1 MNENDPVT
9 GLNRRDMLKSL
20 AAVPVLSEAVLSQPA
35 HAQSSTKVDV
45 LIVGSGPVGATFAR
59 MLVEGDPTKKI
70 LMVDLGSQLTAL
82 PGANEKNHYLYNYGE
97 DGLDTLSQRVKSE
110 LTVTS
115 RTNNQPW
122 PELLSP
128 ISEPGV
134 PPVKYAI
141 NGGNPE
147 QEDWENMPT
156 AASSFNVGGMA
167 AHWTCCTP
175 RPEPVERISFIDAAE
190 WDRLITRGEQLL
202 KTNQVSFTQSLR
214 GQVIKDSLS
223 NLLDARLP
231 STRRVGMLPLACERR
246 SKTWVQWTGVDT
258 ILGPLAEPGN
268 IPPSR
273 FELRSETI
281 CRELLVENGR
291 VVGAKLEH
299 LPSGQSQT
307 MLADIVIVAANSLY
321 TPQLLW
327 KSNIRPKAL
336 GHYLNDHPML
346 FCQIVL
352 KRELLAKIGNLWDAP
367 NPRVD
372 PVPIP
377 KNDPIPNVWI
387 PFSYPEHPFH
397 CQIHRDAF
405 PYSIISGNAGIDHRA
420 IVDLRWFTRKD
431 IRFRDHITFSDKNV
445 DMFGMPQITFHYGL
459 SDIDELTIQAA
470 MSDMIRAAE
479 VLGAFLPGS
488 EPQVLARGSSLHYM
502 GTYRMGTSDK
512 DDESVCDPY
521 SKVWGFGNLYV
532 GGNGIIPT
540 STACNPTLTSVA
552 LALRAGD
559 KILADWGK
567 K

>member
-9 GLNRRDMLKSL
+9 GLNRRDMLKTL

-134 PPVKYAI
+134 PPVKYPI

-147 QEDWENMPT
+147 QQDWENVPA

-175 RPEPVERISFIDAAE
+175 RPEPVERISFIDGGE

-299 LPSGQSQT
+299 LPTGQSQT

-367 NPRVD
+367 DPRVD

-431 IRFRDHITFSDKNV
+431 IRFRDHITFSDKNA

-502 GTYRMGTSDK
+502 GTYRMGTTDK
-512 DDESVCDPY
+512 DDESVCDGY
-521 SKVWGFGNLYV
+521 SKVWGFGNLYL

-552 LALRAGD
+552 LALRASD

>member
-1 MNENDPVT
+1 M
-9 GLNRRDMLKSL
+9 
-20 AAVPVLSEAVLSQPA
+20 
-35 HAQSSTKVDV
+35 
-45 LIVGSGPVGATFAR
+45 
-59 MLVEGDPTKKI
+59 
-70 LMVDLGSQLTAL
+70 
-82 PGANEKNHYLYNYGE
+82 
-97 DGLDTLSQRVKSE
+97 KSE

-122 PELLSP
+122 PELLGP
-128 ISEPGV
+128 ISQPRV
-134 PPVKYAI
+134 PPVKYQI

-147 QEDWENMPT
+147 QEDWENVPA

-175 RPEPVERISFIDAAE
+175 RPEPVERIPFIDGGE
-190 WDRLITRGEQLL
+190 WDRLITRGENLL
-202 KTNQVSFTQSLR
+202 RTNQVSFIESLR
-214 GQVIKDSLS
+214 GQVLKNSLS
-223 NLLDARLP
+223 DLLDAKLP
-231 STRRVGMLPLACERR
+231 SARRVQMLPLACERR

-258 ILGPLAEPGN
+258 ILGPLAEPGR
-268 IPPSR
+268 IPSTR
-273 FELRSETI
+273 FELRPETI
-281 CRELLVENGR
+281 CRELLVENDR
-291 VVGAKLEH
+291 VVGARLEH

-307 MLADIVIVAANSLY
+307 MFADIVIVAANSFY

-327 KSNIRPKAL
+327 KSNIRPRAL

-352 KRELLAKIGNLWDAP
+352 KKDLLTKIGNLWDAP
-367 NPRVD
+367 APSVD

-405 PYSIISGNAGIDHRA
+405 PYSIITGNAGIDHRA

-431 IRFRDHITFSDKNV
+431 IRFSDHMTFSDKHV

-459 SDIDELTIQAA
+459 SEIDQSTIQAA
-470 MSDMIRAAE
+470 MNDMVRAAE
-479 VLGAFLPGS
+479 VLGAYLPGS

-502 GTYRMGTSDK
+502 GTYRMGAGN
-512 DDESVCDPY
+512 DDESVCDAY
-521 SKVWGFGNLYV
+521 SKVWGFRNLYL

-540 STACNPTLTSVA
+540 STACNPTLTSVT
-552 LALRAGD
+552 LAIRASD

>member
-1 MNENDPVT
+1 MNAIGSADGP
-9 GLNRRDMLKSL
+9 NRRDILKTL
-20 AAVPVLSEAVLSQPA
+20 AAVPVLSEALLSEPA
-35 HAQSSTKVDV
+35 GAQSPNKVDV

-70 LMVDLGSQLTAL
+70 LMVDLGAQLTAV
-82 PGANEKNHYLYNYGE
+82 PGTNEKNNYIYNYSE

-110 LTVTS
+110 LTITS

-122 PELLSP
+122 PELLGP
-128 ISEPGV
+128 ISQPRV
-134 PPVKYAI
+134 PPVKYQI

-147 QEDWENMPT
+147 QEDWENIPA
-156 AASSFNVGGMA
+156 AASSFNVGGMG

-175 RPEPVERISFIDAAE
+175 RPVSVERIPFIGDNE
-190 WDRLITRGEQLL
+190 WGSLIARGEQLL
-202 KTNQVSFTQSLR
+202 RTNQVSFTESLR
-214 GQVIKDSLS
+214 GQVIKESLA
-223 NLLDARLP
+223 NLFDATLP
-231 STRRVGMLPLACERR
+231 NGSRVQMLPLACERR
-246 SKTWVQWTGVDT
+246 SKSWVQWTGADT
-258 ILGPLAEPGN
+258 ILGPLAEPGK
-268 IPPSR
+268 IPLSR
-273 FELRSETI
+273 FELRPETI
-281 CRELLVENGR
+281 CRELLVENDR

-307 MLADIVIVAANSLY
+307 MFADIVIVAANAFY

-336 GHYLNDHPML
+336 GHYLNDQPML

-352 KRELLAKIGNLWDAP
+352 KKELLTKIGNLWDAP
-367 NPRVD
+367 PPSID

-405 PYSIISGNAGIDHRA
+405 PYSILPGNIGVDHRA

-431 IRFRDHITFSDKNV
+431 IRFGDHITFSDKYV
-445 DMFGMPQITFHYGL
+445 DMYGMPQITFHYGL
-459 SDIDELTIQAA
+459 SEIDDATVQAA
-470 MSDMIRAAE
+470 MNDMIRAAE

-488 EPQVLARGSSLHYM
+488 EPQVLARGSSLHFQ
-502 GTYRMGTSDK
+502 GTYRMGAVENT
-512 DDESVCDPY
+512 DDSVCDPY
-521 SKVWGFGNLYV
+521 SKVWGFRNLYL

-540 STACNPTLTSVA
+540 STACNPTLTSVT
-552 LALRAGD
+552 LAIRASD
-559 KILADWGK
+559 KILADWGRK
-567 K
+567 

>member
-1 MNENDPVT
+1 MNENDSAN
-9 GLNRRDMLKSL
+9 GLNRRDMLKTL
-20 AAVPVLSEAVLSQPA
+20 AAVPALSEALLSQPA
-35 HAQSSTKVDV
+35 AAQSATKVDV

-70 LMVDLGSQLTAL
+70 LMVDLGAQLTAL
-82 PGANEKNHYLYNYGE
+82 PGANEKNNYLYNYGE

-122 PELLSP
+122 PEFLGP
-128 ISEPGV
+128 ISQPRV

-175 RPEPVERISFIDAAE
+175 RPEPVERISFIDRGE
-190 WDRLITRGEQLL
+190 WDGLITRGEQLL

-223 NLLDARLP
+223 DLLDARLP
-231 STRRVGMLPLACERR
+231 SARRVQMLPLACERR

-268 IPPSR
+268 IPASR
-273 FELRSETI
+273 FELRPETI

-299 LPSGQSQT
+299 LPSGRSET

-346 FCQIVL
+346 FCQVVL

-367 NPRVD
+367 PPSID

-405 PYSIISGNAGIDHRA
+405 PYSIITGNAGIDHRA

-431 IRFRDHITFSDKNV
+431 IRFRDHMTFSDKHV

-459 SDIDELTIQAA
+459 SEIDELTIQAA

-502 GTYRMGTSDK
+502 GTYRMGATDR
-512 DDESVCDPY
+512 DDDSVCDGY
-521 SKVWGFGNLYV
+521 SKVWGFGNLYL

-540 STACNPTLTSVA
+540 STACNPTLTSIA
-552 LALRAGD
+552 LALRASD

>member
-1 MNENDPVT
+1 MSAIDSVD
-9 GLNRRDMLKSL
+9 GLNRRDVLKGL
-20 AAVPVLSEAVLSQPA
+20 AAAPALSEALLSPLA
-35 HAQSSTKVDV
+35 HAQSPTKVDV

-70 LMVDLGSQLTAL
+70 LMVDLGAQLTAL
-82 PGANEKNHYLYNYGE
+82 PGANEKNSYLYNYGE

-122 PELLSP
+122 PELLGP
-128 ISEPGV
+128 ISQPPA
-134 PPVKYAI
+134 PPVKYQI

-147 QEDWENMPT
+147 QQDWENIPA

-175 RPEPVERISFIDAAE
+175 RPEPIERIPFIGGNE
-190 WDRLITRGEQLL
+190 WGSLIARGESLL
-202 KTNQVSFTQSLR
+202 KTNQVSFTESLR

-231 STRRVGMLPLACERR
+231 NARRVQMLPLACERR
-246 SKTWVQWTGVDT
+246 SKTWVQWTGMDT
-258 ILGPLAEPGN
+258 ILGPLAEPGT
-268 IPPSR
+268 IPSTR
-273 FELRSETI
+273 FELRPETI
-281 CRELLVENGR
+281 CRELLVENDR

-307 MLADIVIVAANSLY
+307 MFADIVVVAANSFY

-346 FCQIVL
+346 FCQVVL
-352 KRELLAKIGNLWDAP
+352 KKELLTKIGNHWDAP
-367 NPRVD
+367 DPSVD

-377 KNDPIPNVWI
+377 KGDHIPNVWI

-405 PYSIISGNAGIDHRA
+405 PYSILPGNVGIDHRA

-431 IRFRDHITFSDKNV
+431 IRFRDHMTFSDKHV
-445 DMFGMPQITFHYGL
+445 DMFGM
-459 SDIDELTIQAA
+459 S
-470 MSDMIRAAE
+470 R
-479 VLGAFLPGS
+479 
-488 EPQVLARGSSLHYM
+488 SSNHS
-502 GTYRMGTSDK
+502 GRN
-512 DDESVCDPY
+512 E
-521 SKVWGFGNLYV
+521 
-532 GGNGIIPT
+532 
-540 STACNPTLTSVA
+540 
-552 LALRAGD
+552 
-559 KILADWGK
+559 
-567 K
+567 

>member
-1 MNENDPVT
+1 MNAVDSGD
-9 GLNRRDMLKSL
+9 GLNRRDILKTL
-20 AAVPVLSEAVLSQPA
+20 AAVPALSEALLAQSA
-35 HAQSSTKVDV
+35 HAQSATKVDV

-70 LMVDLGSQLTAL
+70 LMVDIGAQFSPL
-82 PGANEKNHYLYNYGE
+82 PGTNEKNIYLYNYGE

-122 PELLSP
+122 PELLGPNSQ
-128 ISEPGV
+128 PGV
-134 PPVKYAI
+134 PPVKYQI

-147 QEDWENMPT
+147 QEDWENMPA
-156 AASSFNVGGMA
+156 AASSFNVGGQA

-175 RPEPVERISFIDAAE
+175 RPEPVERIPFIDRDE
-190 WDRLITRGEQLL
+190 WERLITRAEQLL
-202 KTNQVSFTQSLR
+202 KTNQVSFTESLR

-223 NLLDARLP
+223 ALFDARLP
-231 STRRVGMLPLACERR
+231 SARRVQMLPLACERR

-258 ILGPLAEPGN
+258 ILGPLAEPGK
-268 IPPSR
+268 IPLSR
-273 FELRSETI
+273 FELRPETI
-281 CRELLVENGR
+281 CRELLVENDR
-291 VVGAKLEH
+291 ISGATLEH
-299 LPSGQSQT
+299 LPSGQRQT
-307 MLADIVIVAANSLY
+307 MFADIVIVAANSFY

-327 KSNIRPKAL
+327 KSNIRPRAL

-346 FCQIVL
+346 FCQVVL
-352 KRELLAKIGNLWDAP
+352 KRELLAKIGNLWNAP
-367 NPRVD
+367 ASSID

-405 PYSIISGNAGIDHRA
+405 PYSIITGNAGIDHRA
-420 IVDLRWFTRKD
+420 IIDLRWFTKKE
-431 IRFRDHITFSDKNV
+431 IRFADHITFSDKYV

-459 SDIDELTIQAA
+459 SEADQSTIQAA
-470 MSDMIRAAE
+470 MNDMVKAAE

-502 GTYRMGTSDK
+502 GTYRMGPAENQ
-512 DDESVCDPY
+512 DDSVCDAY
-521 SKVWGFGNLYV
+521 SKVWGFKNLYL

-540 STACNPTLTSVA
+540 PTACNPTLTSVT
-552 LALRAGD
+552 LAIRASD
-559 KILADWGK
+559 KILTDWSK

>member
-1 MNENDPVT
+1 MNAIDSLD
-9 GLNRRDMLKSL
+9 GLNRRAMLKTL
-20 AAVPVLSEAVLSQPA
+20 AAVPALSEALLSQPA
-35 HAQSSTKVDV
+35 HAQSPTKVDV

-70 LMVDLGSQLTAL
+70 LMVDLGAQLTAL
-82 PGANEKNHYLYNYGE
+82 PGTNEKNSYLYNYGE

-122 PELLSP
+122 PELLGP
-128 ISEPGV
+128 ISQPRV
-134 PPVKYAI
+134 PPVKYQI

-147 QEDWENMPT
+147 QEDWENIPA

-175 RPEPVERISFIDAAE
+175 RPVSIERIPFIDGGE
-190 WDRLITRGEQLL
+190 WDGLITRGERLL
-202 KTNQVSFTQSLR
+202 KTNQVSFTESLR

-223 NLLDARLP
+223 NLFDAKLP
-231 STRRVGMLPLACERR
+231 NAGRVQMLPLACERR

-258 ILGPLAEPGN
+258 ILGPLAEPGK
-268 IPPSR
+268 IPLSR

-281 CRELLVENGR
+281 CRELLVENDR

-307 MLADIVIVAANSLY
+307 MFADIVIVAANSFY

-346 FCQIVL
+346 FCQVVL
-352 KRELLAKIGNLWDAP
+352 KKELLAKIGNLWGAP
-367 NPRVD
+367 DPSID

-377 KNDPIPNVWI
+377 KSDPIPNVWI
-387 PFSYPEHPFH
+387 PFSHPEHPFH

-405 PYSIISGNAGIDHRA
+405 PYSILPGNIGVDHRA

-431 IRFRDHITFSDKNV
+431 IRFRDHITFSDKHV
-445 DMFGMPQITFHYGL
+445 DPFGMPQITFHYGL
-459 SDIDELTIQAA
+459 SEIDQSTIQAA
-470 MSDMIRAAE
+470 MNDMVRAAE

-502 GTYRMGTSDK
+502 GTYRMGAADK
-512 DDESVCDPY
+512 DDDSVCDAY
-521 SKVWGFGNLYV
+521 SKVWGFRNLYL

-540 STACNPTLTSVA
+540 STACNPTLTSVT
-552 LALRAGD
+552 LAIRASD
-559 KILADWGK
+559 KILADWSK